1 MMKNA
6 GISAALIK
14 ELESVLVLLIFNEE
28 VEDRKTGTFF
38 AKELNKFVDKK

>member
-1 MMKNA
+1 MKNA

-28 VEDRKTGTFF
+28 VEDRKTGVYF
-38 AKELNKFVDKK
+38 AKQLHKFIDRK